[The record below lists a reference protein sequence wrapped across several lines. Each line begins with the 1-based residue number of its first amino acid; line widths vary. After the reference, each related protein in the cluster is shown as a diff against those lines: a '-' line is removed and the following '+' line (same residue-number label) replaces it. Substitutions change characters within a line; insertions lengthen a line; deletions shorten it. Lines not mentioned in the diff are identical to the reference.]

1 MRIVAGKHRGA
12 KLTAPERG
20 DVRPTS
26 DRAREALFSMLT
38 SGRFGEV
45 LRDRVVL
52 DLFAGTGALG
62 LEALSRG
69 AAHVVLVENDRGAL
83 ATIRANIAK
92 LRADEHTTVRDSD
105 ATGFGERAEAPA
117 GLVLMDP
124 PYRTGLWL
132 AALKIVESAGWIDD
146 NTVVAIEVA
155 KSERI
160 VPTNGFEILD
170 DRRHGAARLVLMRRE
185 RLAHRLT
192 PAE

>member
-12 KLTAPERG
+12 KLAAPDGG

-69 AAHVVLVENDRGAL
+69 AAHVVLVENHRHAL
-83 ATIRANIAK
+83 AAIRANIAK
-92 LRADEHTTVRDSD
+92 LRADEHTTVRTTD
-105 ATGFGERAEAPA
+105 AADFNERAEAPA
-117 GLVLMDP
+117 GLILMDP
-124 PYRTGLWL
+124 PYRTDLWQ
-132 AALKIVESAGWIDD
+132 AALNAVEHAGWIDE
-146 NTVVAIEVA
+146 NTVVVIEVA
-155 KSERI
+155 KSEQV
-160 VPTNGFEILD
+160 VPPVGFEILD

-185 RLAHRLT
+185 
-192 PAE
+192 